1 MSAGSPEPIRPNV
14 VDPPED
20 NVPLCST
27 AVARN
32 IAEHGRLAAD
42 ALLRVVAGEHVE
54 DLRSPDPVLTPR
66 GTTALAPRG

>member
-54 DLRSPDPVLTPR
+54 DLWSPDPVLTPR